1 MSNVILGRVAAP
13 RDSRCRAGVGSL
25 VSCREFGGVLR
36 VVLVFGNALLASS
49 VTGLA
54 AVEADAAGV
63 VFFCAGGDVRAGH
76 ETVMSVLGGL
86 EYVPIG
92 VF

>member
-1 MSNVILGRVAAP
+1 MGELSNVIAGRVAAT

-25 VSCREFGGVLR
+25 VSGREFGGVLG
-36 VVLVFGNALLASS
+36 VVLVFGDALLAGA
-49 VTGLA
+49 VAGFT
-54 AVEADAAGV
+54 AVESKAAGV

-76 ETVMSVLGGL
+76 ETVYPPAY
-86 EYVPIG
+86 EPTG